1 MWAKERDI
9 MKKRVLIGAILVLTF
24 SMTAA
29 AWDVLGS
36 AYVMEMIRGGAGN
49 APGNELYGSTA
60 PDFVNYMIGT
70 PYYSFCYDLTHKD
83 FMRVWHMSNNGNKS
97 TGLQKVALGF
107 VSHNGLWGSDYV
119 AHVSA
124 LSGDTTKGYVI
135 RQAIFLEQVYAAAGV
150 WTALQLEEAPYELKL
165 ELCHNIVE
173 YIIDVQVW
181 ERDHSIAGRVAA
193 AAGARDSGFP
203 ALVTQAYSK
212 LLAEYSQ
219 TTEAPLSVAA
229 AAAWIQGY
237 EANFQQLEVTYATL
251 YASASNTPGVM
262 TNLSSYLSALANRLY
277 ELQTDAAGVEQIL
290 WLAYSQLPNA
300 IGELNAT
307 AEFVKGQLA
316 AHHVVYG
323 PKGIMSRTEAAM
335 PKGVLKKY

>member
-1 MWAKERDI
+1 
-9 MKKRVLIGAILVLTF
+9 MKKKVLIGAILVLTF

-83 FMRVWHMSNNGNKS
+83 FMRVWHMSGNGNKS
-97 TGLQKVALGF
+97 KELQKVALGF

-124 LSGDTTKGYVI
+124 RSGDTTKGYVI
-135 RQAIFLEQVYAAAGV
+135 NQAIFLEQVYAAAGV
-150 WTALQLEEAPYELKL
+150 WAALQLEEAPYQLKL

-181 ERDHSIAGRVAA
+181 EQDHSIAGRVAA
-193 AAGARDSGFP
+193 AAGARNSGFP

-219 TTEAPLSVAA
+219 KTEAPLSVAA

-237 EANFQQLEVTYATL
+237 EAAFQQLEVTYATL
-251 YASASNTPGVM
+251 YASASNTAGVM
-262 TNLSSYLSALANRLY
+262 TNLSYYLSALANRLY
-277 ELQTDAAGVEQIL
+277 GLRRTRPESSRSSG
-290 WLAYSQLPNA
+290 WLTRNCPTLSGSSMQPRNSSRVSSPPTMSS
-300 IGELNAT
+300 T
-307 AEFVKGQLA
+307 ARRA
-316 AHHVVYG
+316 
-323 PKGIMSRTEAAM
+323 S
-335 PKGVLKKY
+335 